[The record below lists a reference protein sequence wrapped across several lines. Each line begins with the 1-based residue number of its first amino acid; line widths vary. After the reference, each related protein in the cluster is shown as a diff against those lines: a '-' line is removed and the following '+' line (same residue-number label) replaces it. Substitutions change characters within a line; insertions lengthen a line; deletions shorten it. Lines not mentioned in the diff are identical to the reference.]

1 MIETKRRITILN
13 VVLTSIIL
21 VIGILFW
28 PSSEKFNQ
36 SNPRDV
42 NKTQIKVKVKAL
54 NIRKE
59 PTIDSRDIGT
69 VYNDEIFTVISR
81 IDNEDYFWYEIKT
94 KRGVHGYL
102 ASDRENEYVEVIS
115 GLIDREPPQIIYDK
129 EVLVFK
135 EGEQN
140 YDEITCEDNYSKC
153 TLEYDDSNPNM
164 VIVTAKDED
173 GNVSTREIRTYKV
186 YSLST
191 LYSDSNDNVYVTVTK
206 KEDRNNYTIGTN
218 YITRKDILNVNK
230 SKSYSPIIDLYDEN
244 FNVIDNVYVRVNK
257 ESLSGS
263 CINNEMNYLKDEYND
278 KDILKGSILCI
289 NYTFVNKDAKIKY
302 ISVGFQGMEN
312 YDNKDNALANY
323 NSKYFEL
330 E

>member
-289 NYTFVNKDAKIKY
+289 NYTFVNKDAEIKY

>member
-59 PTIDSRDIGT
+59 PTIDSHDIGT

-94 KRGVHGYL
+94 KQGVHGYL

-140 YDEITCEDNYSKC
+140 YDEITCEDNFSKC
-153 TLEYDDSNPNM
+153 KLEYDDSNPNM

>member
-28 PSSEKFNQ
+28 PSSDKFNQ

-69 VYNDEIFTVISR
+69 VYYDEIFTVLSR

-94 KRGVHGYL
+94 KQGIHGYL
-102 ASDRENEYVEVIS
+102 ASDRENEYVKVIS
-115 GLIDREPPQIIYDK
+115 GLIDREPPTIVYDK
-129 EVLVFK
+129 EVLVFH
-135 EGEQN
+135 EGEEN
-140 YDEITCEDNYSKC
+140 FDDIKCEDNYSEC
-153 TLEYDDSNPNM
+153 TLTHEIIDSET
-164 VIVTAKDED
+164 VLITAKDKD
-173 GNVSTREIRTYKV
+173 GNESTKEIKYYKV
-186 YSLST
+186 YSLNT
-191 LYSDSNDNVYVTVTK
+191 LYSDKNDNLHMTVTK
-206 KEDRNNYTIGTN
+206 KVDNSNYTIVTN
-218 YITRKDILNVNK
+218 YINNKDILSANK
-230 SKSYSPIIDLYDEN
+230 SNFYSPIIELYDEN
-244 FNVIDNVYVRVNK
+244 FNKVDNVYVRVNK
-257 ESLSGS
+257 DSLSGS
-263 CINNEMNYLKDEYND
+263 CINNEKNSLKDEYKD

-289 NYTFVNKDAKIKY
+289 NYSFVNKEDTIKY
-302 ISVGFQGMEN
+302 IAVGFQGMEN
-312 YDNKDNALANY
+312 YDNTENYLANY
-323 NSKYFEL
+323 NSNFFEL

>member
-59 PTIDSRDIGT
+59 PTIDSHDIGT

-94 KRGVHGYL
+94 KQGVHGYL

-289 NYTFVNKDAKIKY
+289 NYTFVNKDEKIKY

>member
-59 PTIDSRDIGT
+59 PTIDSHDIGT

-94 KRGVHGYL
+94 KQGVHGYL

-173 GNVSTREIRTYKV
+173 GNVSIREIRTYKV

-289 NYTFVNKDAKIKY
+289 NYTFVNKDAEIKY

>member
-59 PTIDSRDIGT
+59 PTIDSHDIGT

-94 KRGVHGYL
+94 KQGVHGYL

-115 GLIDREPPQIIYDK
+115 GLIDREPPQIVYDK

-153 TLEYDDSNPNM
+153 KLEYDDSNPNM

>member
-59 PTIDSRDIGT
+59 PTIDSHDIGT

-94 KRGVHGYL
+94 KQGVHGYL

-140 YDEITCEDNYSKC
+140 YDEIACEDNYSKC

>member
-69 VYNDEIFTVISR
+69 VYYDEIFTVLSR
-81 IDNEDYFWYEIKT
+81 IDKEDYYWYEIKT
-94 KRGVHGYL
+94 KQGVHGYL

-129 EVLVFK
+129 EVLVF
-135 EGEQN
+135 EDGEPN
-140 YDEITCEDNYSKC
+140 YEEITCEDNYSEC
-153 TLEYDDSNPNM
+153 TLEYEIINPE
-164 VIVTAKDED
+164 VVTITAKDED
-173 GNVSTREIRTYKV
+173 GNVSTRNIRYFKV
-186 YSLST
+186 YSLNT

-206 KEDRNNYTIGTN
+206 KVDNNNYTIGTN
-218 YITRKDILNVNK
+218 YITRKDILNENK
-230 SKSYSPIIDLYDEN
+230 SKSYSSIIDLYDEN
-244 FNVIDNVYVRVNK
+244 FHKIDNIYVRVNK

-263 CINNEMNYLKDEYND
+263 CINTEMNNLKSEYDD

-289 NYTFVNKDAKIKY
+289 NYSFVNKDERVKY

-312 YDNKDNALANY
+312 YDNKENALANY
-323 NSKYFEL
+323 NSNYFEL
-330 E
+330 K